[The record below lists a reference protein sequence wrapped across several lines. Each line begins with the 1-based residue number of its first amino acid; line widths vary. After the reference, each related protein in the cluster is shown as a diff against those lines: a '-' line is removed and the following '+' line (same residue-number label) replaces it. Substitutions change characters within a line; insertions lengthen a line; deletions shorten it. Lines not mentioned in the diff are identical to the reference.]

1 MLFDALNMF
10 SEAQAITT
18 TAASQ
23 MTIDLGPAY
32 PLSGNSNGASG
43 LEIALGAVE
52 DFAPTTATL
61 SVEIRTSNA
70 LTSTGALFSP
80 TVIATTVAIA
90 AKELK
95 GGKKVL
101 HMPRVPITA
110 RRYVDLNYRP
120 SATLTAGKITAGLVV
135 DRATL

>member
-10 SEAQAITT
+10 SEAQAITG

-23 MTIDLGPAY
+23 KVIDLGPAY

-43 LEIALGAVE
+43 LEIALVAV
-52 DFAPTTATL
+52 DTFAPTTATL
-61 SVEIRTSNA
+61 SVEIRTSNT
-70 LTSTGALFSP
+70 LTSTGALSSP
-80 TVIATTVAIA
+80 TVMATTAGILA
-90 AKELK
+90 TELR

-110 RRYVDLNYRP
+110 KRYVDLNYKP
-120 SATLTAGKITAGLVV
+120 SATLTAGTITAGLVV
-135 DRATL
+135 DRATV